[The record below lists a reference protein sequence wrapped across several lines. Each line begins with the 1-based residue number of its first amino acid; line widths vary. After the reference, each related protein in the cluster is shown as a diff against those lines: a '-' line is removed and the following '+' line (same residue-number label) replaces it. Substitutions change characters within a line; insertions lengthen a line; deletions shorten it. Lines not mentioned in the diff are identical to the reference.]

1 MAQLLLSKGFFTT
14 AVIFLRRKGGDR
26 IFRDSGFGRGLAAT
40 IIRTA
45 MGAAAATAQPSP
57 LEEQTGCQTGKSEQK
72 KDQNH
77 KVLHHL
83 FLSAKN
89 AWKVGL
95 AYSTVPS
102 RS

>member
-1 MAQLLLSKGFFTT
+1 MVQLLLSMGFFTT
-14 AVIFLRRKGGDR
+14 AVIFLRRERGER
-26 IFRDSGFGRGLAAT
+26 IFRESRFGRGLAAT

-57 LEEQTGCQTGKSEQK
+57 LEEKTGCQTGKSEQK

-77 KVLHHL
+77 EVLHH
-83 FLSAKN
+83 FFPSAKN

-102 RS
+102 